1 MNNLKKKKNHQQKP
15 KPDIFWLYALL
26 KDINMKGKY

>member
-1 MNNLKKKKNHQQKP
+1 MNNLKEKKNNHQQKP

-26 KDINMKGKY
+26 KRYKYER

>member
-1 MNNLKKKKNHQQKP
+1 MNNLKEKKNHQQKP

-26 KDINMKGKY
+26 KRYTYER